1 MAAKKVNKS
10 KVKSKAVSNKGISF
24 ISDVLRRNKTQ
35 YPNRESARG
44 KAKELLKIFRD
55 RKELITIKGI
65 KKYMKTTS
73 ETKKP
78 KKGVKVPFVVA
89 EMFEVLPFYD
99 LAQYSQMIS
108 DSDENV
114 TFVSDIFDYS
124 APALK
129 GGDYADYP
137 TYFRAY
143 VNYCNEFVSQDREEY
158 DNSDWA
164 GENMCVMTLPPE
176 QDVRGRWIA
185 KIIVCD
191 GMGTPIE
198 DMYGFA
204 PDGESDFDK
213 ADAQVLPVE
222 RGKKKKQ
229 KEKKK
234 KEAKESKG
242 KGKGESIEELRLRA
256 SIIESEAKKAEAQ
269 ASKFK
274 ELSQLL
280 REGLIKESTY
290 IKMVK
295 ELNKGK

>member
-1 MAAKKVNKS
+1 MAAKKANNK
-10 KVKSKAVSNKGISF
+10 KGKAVSNKGIGF

-35 YPNRESARG
+35 YPNRESARS
-44 KAKELLKIFRD
+44 KSKELLKIFRD

-78 KKGVKVPFVVA
+78 KQGDKVPYVLPK
-89 EMFEVLPFYD
+89 MFDILPFYD
-99 LAQYSQMIS
+99 LSQYSQMIS

-114 TFVSDIFDYS
+114 KFVSDIFDYS

-129 GGDYADYP
+129 GGDYADYS
-137 TYFRAY
+137 TYFKAY
-143 VNYCNEFVSQDREEY
+143 VDYCNEFVSQDPEEY
-158 DNSDWA
+158 DSSDWA

-213 ADAQVLPVE
+213 GEAEVLPVE
-222 RGKKKKQ
+222 RGKKKKN

-234 KEAKESKG
+234 KEAKGKKG
-242 KGKGESIEELRLRA
+242 SSDSVEELRLKA
-256 SIIESEAKKAEAQ
+256 SIEQSKAEQ
-269 ASKFK
+269 VK
-274 ELSQLL
+274 EYAQLL
-280 REGLIKESTY
+280 REGLITKADF
-290 IKMVK
+290 IKLIK
-295 ELNKGK
+295 D